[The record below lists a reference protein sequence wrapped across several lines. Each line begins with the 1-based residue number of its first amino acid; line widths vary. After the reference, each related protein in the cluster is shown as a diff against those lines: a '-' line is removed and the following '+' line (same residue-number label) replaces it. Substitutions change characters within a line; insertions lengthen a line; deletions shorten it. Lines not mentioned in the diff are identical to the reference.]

1 MARGL
6 EQGYLL
12 GDQEGLMDEN
22 QSQKLPMGWR
32 TRAERTT
39 FFSWMSKSFTRDS
52 LLIARQKFNSR
63 MYSHYY
69 TYGTDKIEQS
79 RLGITI
85 TKQIQRGIEQTLL
98 TIRGQYPSQH
108 PKSWVLNQDVKYTH
122 LKVAC

>member
-12 GDQEGLMDEN
+12 GVQEGLMDEN
-22 QSQKLPMGWR
+22 QSQKLPMGRR
-32 TRAERTT
+32 TWAERTT
-39 FFSWMSKSFTRDS
+39 FFSWMSKSFTRDI
-52 LLIARQKFNSR
+52 LLIARHKFNSR
-63 MYSHYY
+63 MYSRYY
-69 TYGTDKIEQS
+69 IYGTDKIEQS

-98 TIRGQYPSQH
+98 KIRGQYPSQH

-122 LKVAC
+122 LKVAR